1 MLKGQ
6 NGGSTLWQELHHCQC
21 LKMMCSEDVAL
32 LKRFVEKERIFEF
45 LASLN
50 VEYDHK
56 RSQVLGRDD
65 D

>member
-1 MLKGQ
+1 
-6 NGGSTLWQELHHCQC
+6 
-21 LKMMCSEDVAL
+21 MMCNEDAAL

-56 RSQVLGRDD
+56 RSQVLGRDQLPSLNETISMIQAEEGR
-65 D
+65 